1 MTENDEKQLRKP
13 GQPGLDGFAPNREL
27 AAIEDREE
35 REARIASLAPE
46 ERQLALETARFAD
59 LCQYLSQKNMDV
71 PPQILDEL
79 NGAQKLALPDR
90 TERMKA
96 LNQALM
102 EYLNDAGEDT
112 GIRQ

>member
-1 MTENDEKQLRKP
+1 MTEKDEKRLQKAEP
-13 GQPGLDGFAPNREL
+13 DCAF

-35 REARIASLAPE
+35 RERRIGSLAPE

-59 LCQYLSQKNMDV
+59 LCQYLCQKNMDV
-71 PPQILDEL
+71 PPHILDEL
-79 NGAQKLALPDR
+79 NGLQKLALPDR

-96 LNQALM
+96 LNQSLM
-102 EYLNDAGEDT
+102 ECLNDVGEDT